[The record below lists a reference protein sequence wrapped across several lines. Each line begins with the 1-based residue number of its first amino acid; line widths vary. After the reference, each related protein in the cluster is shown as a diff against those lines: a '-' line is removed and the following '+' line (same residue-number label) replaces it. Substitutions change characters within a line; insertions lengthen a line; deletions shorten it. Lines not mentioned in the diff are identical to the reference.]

1 MNSGIRIIKRD
12 VLEKPNS
19 FPVCDVEKTARERE
33 RETANMV
40 QEWVAEWKE
49 GKRSLQMATFALV
62 RALDQ
67 SRQVSVAT
75 IQAN

>member
-1 MNSGIRIIKRD
+1 MNSGIRIIKRG

-19 FPVCDVEKTARERE
+19 VPRHEVEKTARESE
-33 RETANMV
+33 RETASTV

-49 GKRSLQMATFALV
+49 RKRSLQMATAAFV

-67 SRQVSVAT
+67 SRQPSV
-75 IQAN
+75 QAVTVN